1 MEAEPVV
8 SFCDFAEVDDEF
20 VRFLY
25 DFGCFDEHVALR
37 FGYGEY
43 QVLAFV
49 VMDFDFEASVE
60 EPGGNFGGIELSD
73 VIERDIDSRW
83 GSSYFTNFF

>member
-20 VRFLY
+20 VWFLY
-25 DFGCFDEHVALR
+25 DFGGFDEDVALG
-37 FGYGEY
+37 FGYGED

-49 VMDFDFEASVE
+49 VVDFDFEASVE
-60 EPGGNFGGIELSD
+60 ESGGNFGGIELSD
-73 VIERDIDSRW
+73 VIEGDVDSR
-83 GSSYFTNFF
+83 